1 MNLVKPFIIFLLVVS
16 ANLLAVGQAD
26 GQKTV
31 KYTPDFQFTEGIY
44 LSFEQVQNNNPIPK
58 SMIVSNQDVDD
69 IEFFDKLFEEDKLV
83 LFDKNGMKIEI
94 QKKEVW
100 GYCKLGAIYIYHN
113 EDFNRIPVIGSI
125 SHFVASETVENYR
138 GYDPY
143 YRGYDP
149 YYYNNARGRY
159 PTTSK
164 ELRQY
169 MLDFETGQVL
179 DYNRE
184 SLKVFLM
191 RDPALYEEFNN
202 LSKRKQKKMVFLF
215 LRRFNEKN
223 PLMIPVK
230 IPEGSK

>member
-1 MNLVKPFIIFLLVVS
+1 MKDYIILILFVLT
-16 ANLLAVGQAD
+16 NLLSNAQSD
-26 GQKTV
+26 SIRRV
-31 KYTPDFQFTEGIY
+31 KYTPDFQFTEGVY
-44 LSFEQVQNNNPIPK
+44 LSFEQVRNNNPIPK
-58 SMIVSNQDVDD
+58 SRIVSNQDIDD
-69 IEFFDKLFEEDKLV
+69 IQFFDKLFEEDKLV
-83 LFDKNGMKIEI
+83 LFDKNGMKTEL
-94 QKKEVW
+94 KKEEVW

-125 SHFVASETVENYR
+125 SHFVATETIENYR

-143 YRGYDP
+143 YRSYDP
-149 YYYNNARGRY
+149 YYSNNTRGRF

-179 DYNRE
+179 DYNHE

-202 LSKRKQKKMVFLF
+202 LSRRKQKKMVFMF
-215 LRRFNEKN
+215 LRRFNEQN

-230 IPEGSK
+230 SIEGLK